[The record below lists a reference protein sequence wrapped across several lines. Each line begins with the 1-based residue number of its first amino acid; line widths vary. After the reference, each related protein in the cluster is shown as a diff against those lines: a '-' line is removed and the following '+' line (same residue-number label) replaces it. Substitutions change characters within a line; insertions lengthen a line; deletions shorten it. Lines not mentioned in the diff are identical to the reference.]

1 MGLLSHKISLQVLQ
15 KSIARILEME
25 GEKKNLRERGLGGGG
40 AWLYSSVM
48 SSARATQGGAP
59 SFSLARPAALPLF
72 LSLQAIL

>member
-40 AWLYSSVM
+40 AWLSSSVM
-48 SSARATQGGAP
+48 SSAKKQPREG
-59 SFSLARPAALPLF
+59 RLPF
-72 LSLQAIL
+72 H